1 MKMQCPHC
9 GLKGSADDQYAGRHV
24 KCPKCKKIFIC
35 EGEAAIAL
43 EEVGNP
49 SHADTSAGEEASV
62 IKPYHPKK
70 IGDQLIDRGYIS
82 SAALQAA
89 LDDQASGGG
98 RIGDIL
104 IKHKEIDETD
114 LLEALAIQFDM
125 EFVPVLPSE
134 IQSDFTTKLTIGF
147 LKKFKMVPVACGD
160 DAYVAINDPFLFQEL
175 DDVRRIL
182 GWEAARAV
190 LCPSQAILNSIN
202 YAYDM
207 RQNTAEEV
215 MQDIHDEDPEALFSA
230 IEEVGDLLDD
240 TSEEPVIKLVNFMF
254 SQAVRNNASD
264 IHIEPYTN
272 SLKVRQRI
280 DGILYDMLSPPK
292 HVQSALVSRIKI
304 LAKLKIDVKM
314 LPQDGRIELK
324 IGNKEIDVRVST
336 LPTSAGERVVMRLL
350 DKSSVLISLSDLGMP
365 DDRFQPFTE
374 EIHAPHGIV
383 LVTGP
388 TGSGKTTTLYAAL
401 TTIHKTDINIIT
413 IEDPVEYKI
422 SGIGQVQVNPSI
434 DLTFASG
441 LRSIVRQDPDVIL
454 IGEIRDLETAEIA
467 IQSALTGHL
476 VFSTLHTNDSASA
489 ITRLIDMGIEPFLLS
504 SSINAILAQRLVRMI
519 CVHCKEEYDPLP
531 EELRK
536 LGLDEE
542 VIGRDR
548 KVYHGRGCSQCHH
561 TGYRGRCGIFELLL
575 MSQSMKSLVLNTADA
590 NLIKQQAIAEGMI
603 TLRQDGAMKVLQG
616 ITTIE
621 EVYRV
626 SHE

>member
-1 MKMQCPHC
+1 MKNPAH
-9 GLKGSADDQYAGRHV
+9 GR
-24 KCPKCKKIFIC
+24 KL
-35 EGEAAIAL
+35 GEL
-43 EEVGNP
+43 
-49 SHADTSAGEEASV
+49 
-62 IKPYHPKK
+62 
-70 IGDQLIDRGYIS
+70 LIDRGKVS
-82 SAALQAA
+82 PTALPVA
-89 LDDQASGGG
+89 LDDQKAGGG
-98 RIGDIL
+98 RLGEIL
-104 IKHKEIDETD
+104 IKNKEIDEVD
-114 LLEALAIQFDM
+114 LLEALAVQFDM
-125 EFVPVLPSE
+125 ELVSTLPSE
-134 IQSDFTTKLTIGF
+134 IQSDFTTRLTIGF
-147 LKKFKMVPVACGD
+147 LKKYKMVPVASGE

-240 TSEEPVIKLVNFMF
+240 TSEEPVIRLVNFMF

-264 IHIEPYTN
+264 IHIEPYAN
-272 SLKVRQRI
+272 SVKVRQRI

-365 DDRFQPFTE
+365 DDRFRPFTE
-374 EIHAPHGIV
+374 EIHAAHGIV

-519 CVHCKEEYDPLP
+519 CVNCKEEYDPLP

-542 VIGRDR
+542 VIGMDR
-548 KVYHGRGCSQCHH
+548 KVYHGRGCSKCHH

-575 MSQSMKSLVLNTADA
+575 MSQTMKSLVLNTADA

-603 TLRQDGAMKVLQG
+603 TLRKDGAMKVLQG